1 MSEGLR
7 IPRKLTE
14 PGKDPYAAIEWSRRD
29 SRITNPNGSV
39 VFEMKNAEIP
49 ASWSQ
54 VATDIMVSKYFRK
67 AGIPQIDAAG
77 HPILDSDGE
86 QLTGPETSA
95 RQVFDRLAETWR
107 WWGETHGYF
116 ATATDAQSFE
126 DELKY
131 MLAAQIAAPNSPQW
145 FNTGLGQKY
154 GLTGPAQGMWYID
167 PATEQAVPSPD
178 SYSRPA
184 PHACF
189 PAGTRISTRDG
200 LKLIE
205 KIEPGD
211 EVLTHLG
218 RFREVRDV
226 MQRQVDENLVWLRIA
241 KLTASDMVATA
252 NHPVWAVRAGD
263 ATKARRG
270 DSDLRPSW
278 IPAGNLEPGD
288 FVMVSAPQ
296 PAGVVHAGPNFE
308 VIADTI
314 TTRNGIAY
322 RVSEARREPFYGTV
336 YNFSVEED
344 ESYVA
349 NDVVVHN
356 CFILSVKDDLVNP
369 GGIMDLWLREARIFK
384 FGSGAGS
391 NFSSLRAEN
400 ERLSG
405 GGKSSGVMSFL
416 KIGDRAAG
424 AIKSGGTTRRAA
436 KMVILDLDHPD
447 IETFIDWKKHEE
459 DKARILIRYGGY
471 PADFNGE
478 AYATVSGQNSNNSV
492 RVPNEFIDALKRDGD
507 WDLIERTTGQVRKTV
522 KARDL
527 WKRIADAAW
536 ACADP
541 GVQYDTIINEWHTS
555 PGGGKIRGTN
565 PCFTGETRVVTDKG
579 LIEFRDLVRRVAD
592 GETFAVYTHDAT
604 NGDSP
609 TETISLTTPTQVMV
623 TGTNQVL
630 RVEFSDGRVL
640 RLTPN
645 HRVFT
650 QNRGWVR
657 ADELAETDQV
667 RLLDQPID
675 FGMASWSIPVS
686 TDANSYV
693 RWSTRRYPVIL
704 PEKWTDD
711 LAHYLGWLV
720 GDGTMT
726 KDTAITVYGTAEEQ
740 QSAMLVHRE
749 LLASVNGGVAPKPA
763 QMSNGTFQLRVTRQ
777 AIRAF
782 LEALGVLPHKAA
794 GKRVPWSIFQAPKA
808 VVAAFLRGLFDAD
821 GCVRY
826 GDDTRYVGLASA
838 SQALLREVQSLL
850 DTFGVHGT
858 IYRIRRPEK
867 ASFQY
872 TTKAGESRTYHAS
885 DLYDLRVTGTDLER
899 FYQTIGF
906 GLSAKDDILHQV
918 LVETTRY
925 KTRHWVR
932 MVARTSDGWET
943 TYNLTEPRNHSYV
956 AQGILVSNCAEF
968 VYLDNTACN
977 LASINLVKFLD
988 QKTGAFD
995 LDGYRHALRLW
1006 TIVLEISVTMA
1017 HFPSEE
1023 IAWGSYWYRP
1033 LGLGYANLGSLLMRS
1048 GIPYDS
1054 DEGRAIAGA
1063 LTAILTGIS
1072 YATSA
1077 EMAAAVGPFPKF
1089 AENREAMLRV
1099 MRNHRRAAYKAKASE
1114 YEEVSHFVMG
1124 IDANHC
1130 PPELL
1135 YAARESWDLAVERGE
1150 RYGYRNGQASVL
1162 APTGCLVG
1170 GSLVATD
1177 RGLVRLGGLGD
1188 PQGTQWQ
1195 NLDVLVGTD
1204 HGAQSATQFYI
1215 NGHEPVVTVETKRGY
1230 RVQGTPT
1237 HRVKVVDADGVWT
1250 WKRFADVSVDDL
1262 VPLQLNQLIGEPRQ
1276 VALPPLG
1283 EMYWTGD
1290 FTTKVPR
1297 TVTAELAEFVG
1308 YFMGD
1313 GSLHSKGLR
1322 LCVTGGDFDV
1332 VERLSLL
1339 GKGLFNL
1346 EAHVTE
1352 RKGYM
1357 EVAFHSVPL
1366 VMWWEA
1372 CGFAKKAPTE
1382 NHVGKGFHPHLPDAL
1397 LATNDRGVYGA
1408 FIRGLFEAD
1417 GYVHG
1422 AGYPTW
1428 STTAIDFSHDVQSM
1442 LLALGFPTT
1451 RKFDVTG
1458 WGKSKLA
1465 VLRLANASY
1474 NRRWADEIGF
1484 LSDRKNGALRI
1495 AASQQS
1501 ATRDRIPVPRQLIDR
1516 LVPTGDGQRRA
1527 LLLSLGRHGLVS
1539 RRGAE
1544 QLYARTGDAELGHL
1558 LGFFYDRVSSA
1569 ELGDEQPTYD
1579 LSVPANVTYIAN
1591 GFVSHNTIGLL
1602 MDADTTGVEPDFS
1615 LIKFKKLAGGGYFK
1629 IVNQSVAP
1637 ALERLG
1643 YSLRDVNETVE
1654 YVVGTNSFTGSPH
1667 INRESLREK
1676 GLTDEDINR
1685 VEKTL
1690 PGVFELKHAFNV
1702 FVVGEATLQHLG
1714 FEVDEYTS
1722 FEFDLL
1728 RALGFTRE
1736 QIREATDH
1744 ICGRQT
1750 VEGAPHL
1757 RSEHLPVFDTAN
1769 KNGRYGQRF
1778 IHHTGHIKM
1787 LAATQPFLSGSASK
1801 TINLPNEATIED
1813 IEESYML
1820 AWELGV
1826 KCMALYRDGSK
1837 ASQPLSSTS
1846 DDGTSDEESEKVTEA
1861 LETQKAI
1868 HWGRIPAGISPSQAY
1883 AQGMPPPRFLLP
1895 ARRAGWTQ
1903 EARVGGHKVYL
1914 RTGEYADHSLGEI
1927 FIDLAKEGATL
1938 RGVLASFAIAVSK
1951 GLQYGV
1957 PLDEYVDTFTFQ
1969 TFEPRGIVEGHPN
1982 IKMANS
1988 IIDYVF
1994 RAVAIEYLHRDDLAQ
2009 VPPDRDDD
2017 LPGAPKG
2024 LAVEAG
2030 IQHELFDVAAEHDV
2044 EAVKRAAS
2052 FADGR
2057 AVRPAAPKPAPSK
2070 PAPSK
2075 KSMALIA
2082 DVSTQAMQTALSEMM
2097 GDAPLCDICGHIT
2110 VRNGSCYKCLNCGN
2124 SIGCS

>member
-7 IPRKLTE
+7 IPRRLTE

-29 SRITNPNGSV
+29 SRITNPDGSV
-39 VFEMKNAEIP
+39 VFEMKNTEIP

-86 QLTGPETSA
+86 HLTGPETSA

-200 LKLIE
+200 FKLIE

-226 MQRQVDENLVWLRIA
+226 MQRQLDENLVWLRIA

-252 NHPVWAVRAGD
+252 NHPVWAVRAAD

-270 DSDLRPSW
+270 DSDIRPSW
-278 IPAGNLEPGD
+278 IPAGDLEPGD

-296 PAGVVHAGPNFE
+296 PAGVVPSPIDLAEHAGPNFE
-308 VIADTI
+308 VTAATI
-314 TTRNGIAY
+314 TTRNSSHRPSLKRFIDLGDPSIMRLIGRWLGDGSIGHETRDGSLASVNFAFDAADTSAIADVATLMRSHFGADATPEYAVGQRTAHLRYTRRLLARWFENTFGKGFAGKSLPRWVFELPTAHRLELLVGLFKSDGCTLDQGGSTSLCFDQSNQNLAEGIWRIARSLGCAPALIGGTVRPGGTTPHFRVQISSKDAVDLARMCGVRIPDTATHPRELRLDDGVAY
-322 RVSEARREPFYGTV
+322 RVLEAKREPFYGTV
-336 YNFSVEED
+336 YNFSVDED

-349 NDVVVHN
+349 NGVVVHN

-527 WKRIADAAW
+527 WKRIAEAAW

-565 PCFTGETRVVTDKG
+565 P
-579 LIEFRDLVRRVAD
+579 
-592 GETFAVYTHDAT
+592 
-604 NGDSP
+604 
-609 TETISLTTPTQVMV
+609 
-623 TGTNQVL
+623 
-630 RVEFSDGRVL
+630 
-640 RLTPN
+640 
-645 HRVFT
+645 
-650 QNRGWVR
+650 
-657 ADELAETDQV
+657 
-667 RLLDQPID
+667 
-675 FGMASWSIPVS
+675 
-686 TDANSYV
+686 
-693 RWSTRRYPVIL
+693 
-704 PEKWTDD
+704 
-711 LAHYLGWLV
+711 
-720 GDGTMT
+720 
-726 KDTAITVYGTAEEQ
+726 
-740 QSAMLVHRE
+740 
-749 LLASVNGGVAPKPA
+749 
-763 QMSNGTFQLRVTRQ
+763 
-777 AIRAF
+777 
-782 LEALGVLPHKAA
+782 
-794 GKRVPWSIFQAPKA
+794 
-808 VVAAFLRGLFDAD
+808 
-821 GCVRY
+821 
-826 GDDTRYVGLASA
+826 
-838 SQALLREVQSLL
+838 
-850 DTFGVHGT
+850 
-858 IYRIRRPEK
+858 
-867 ASFQY
+867 
-872 TTKAGESRTYHAS
+872 
-885 DLYDLRVTGTDLER
+885 
-899 FYQTIGF
+899 
-906 GLSAKDDILHQV
+906 
-918 LVETTRY
+918 
-925 KTRHWVR
+925 
-932 MVARTSDGWET
+932 
-943 TYNLTEPRNHSYV
+943 
-956 AQGILVSNCAEF
+956 CAEF

-1063 LTAILTGIS
+1063 LTAILTGIA

-1162 APTGCLVG
+1162 APTG
-1170 GSLVATD
+1170 
-1177 RGLVRLGGLGD
+1177 
-1188 PQGTQWQ
+1188 
-1195 NLDVLVGTD
+1195 
-1204 HGAQSATQFYI
+1204 
-1215 NGHEPVVTVETKRGY
+1215 
-1230 RVQGTPT
+1230 
-1237 HRVKVVDADGVWT
+1237 
-1250 WKRFADVSVDDL
+1250 
-1262 VPLQLNQLIGEPRQ
+1262 
-1276 VALPPLG
+1276 
-1283 EMYWTGD
+1283 
-1290 FTTKVPR
+1290 
-1297 TVTAELAEFVG
+1297 
-1308 YFMGD
+1308 
-1313 GSLHSKGLR
+1313 
-1322 LCVTGGDFDV
+1322 
-1332 VERLSLL
+1332 
-1339 GKGLFNL
+1339 
-1346 EAHVTE
+1346 
-1352 RKGYM
+1352 
-1357 EVAFHSVPL
+1357 
-1366 VMWWEA
+1366 
-1372 CGFAKKAPTE
+1372 
-1382 NHVGKGFHPHLPDAL
+1382 
-1397 LATNDRGVYGA
+1397 
-1408 FIRGLFEAD
+1408 
-1417 GYVHG
+1417 
-1422 AGYPTW
+1422 
-1428 STTAIDFSHDVQSM
+1428 
-1442 LLALGFPTT
+1442 
-1451 RKFDVTG
+1451 
-1458 WGKSKLA
+1458 
-1465 VLRLANASY
+1465 
-1474 NRRWADEIGF
+1474 
-1484 LSDRKNGALRI
+1484 
-1495 AASQQS
+1495 
-1501 ATRDRIPVPRQLIDR
+1501 
-1516 LVPTGDGQRRA
+1516 
-1527 LLLSLGRHGLVS
+1527 
-1539 RRGAE
+1539 
-1544 QLYARTGDAELGHL
+1544 
-1558 LGFFYDRVSSA
+1558 
-1569 ELGDEQPTYD
+1569 
-1579 LSVPANVTYIAN
+1579 
-1591 GFVSHNTIGLL
+1591 TIGLL

-1702 FVVGEATLQHLG
+1702 FVVGEATLQGLG

-2057 AVRPAAPKPAPSK
+2057 AVRPAAPKPAPPK

-2075 KSMALIA
+2075 KPMALIA

-2110 VRNGSCYKCLNCGN
+2110 VRNGACYKCLNCGN